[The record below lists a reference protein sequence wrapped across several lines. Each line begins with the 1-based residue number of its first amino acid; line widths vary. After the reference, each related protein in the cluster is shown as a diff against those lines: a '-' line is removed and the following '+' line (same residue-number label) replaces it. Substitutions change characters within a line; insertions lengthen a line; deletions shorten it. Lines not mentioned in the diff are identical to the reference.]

1 MITVSSGYPCDN
13 KIQILKITK
22 ALDTLSCY
30 LFRFTIQT
38 QREQSSQCQRT
49 LVRLPSLSVLG
60 YLNITLASNQINSAT
75 ASASQGSASPA
86 GAANLFPISDSVGE
100 GQVDSSATTQFIA
113 DKNVVSATKLFPT
126 QIDRL
131 VYDSSSDNLVQDIK
145 TFMAKPVVLQSG
157 TFTSTDTFSTF
168 TTGYTPFDNFA
179 VVPNILLPKIQGF
192 LGFRATTV
200 FRLVVNA
207 NRFQQG
213 RYLLSFVHLGGV
225 NAGSVVSGDYINDH
239 MNTLVQRTT
248 LPHVEIDLCCDTEAM
263 LKIPYNSALNFYPF
277 TLFTNTGNQVGA
289 WGSYHISPYDA
300 LTAVSGNLTAGYT
313 LYSWF
318 EDVELVGAVVPQS
331 GRNVFTSVKSRKSDT
346 EIEQDSANI
355 GPISSALIRVRD
367 ASNILSRVPL
377 LSSYASGVS
386 WFADIGAA
394 TAKVFGWSK
403 PVNLES
409 SNRMTQNYLPYAAN
423 TDGPDM
429 SFPLSL
435 SYTNSVGVANGF
447 SGTDVDEM
455 DFSFL
460 CTIPVFLEKDP
471 WVVGAVSGT
480 QLIQFNVN
488 PSENIFTS
496 VANGTTFKHY
506 SPLSFVCSHFNYW
519 RGSMVYKFKF
529 VKTEFHSG
537 RLIVAFQPQN
547 LDISTTGV
555 TAVSSVYVQRHIID
569 IRETNEFTFVIP
581 YIADSPYRTTTPGP
595 LSSNMGLVRVFVLDP
610 LVAPATVAQT
620 VQIIVERAGGPDFEV
635 AVPKPSTDNF
645 FTGVVPQSGNTFGS
659 ADQASNVCSNA
670 DTTIGSSL
678 VKSDGNLNALHCIG
692 EKISSFRA
700 LLKLPNYLIP
710 ASAVTL
716 ANYLNIVPF
725 GVQCGTVIGAVNTPP
740 SVLSDLYARLSVC
753 YVYSRGGVRLKFL
766 DNMAV
771 TTTQPIAVT
780 LDTRPGS
787 VTTRSNLFSWSALN
801 AAGTAN
807 TTDHN
812 NMPIVYYRAGYSGEI
827 QVPQYHRY
835 HSRVNSDCMMNA
847 ARPYNDINPYLAPR
861 VFVTRATIP
870 VSNAGTSITRSISDD
885 GNFGCFTSIPPM
897 TDITSVVP

>member
-38 QREQSSQCQRT
+38 QREHSSQCQRT
-49 LVRLPSLSVLG
+49 LVRLLSLSVLG
-60 YLNITLASNQINSAT
+60 YLNITLASNQNNS
-75 ASASQGSASPA
+75 ASASVNQGSVDPS
-86 GAANLFPISDSVGE
+86 GSANLFPITDSTGE
-100 GQVDSSATTQFIA
+100 GATSASATTQFIA
-113 DKNVVSATKLFPT
+113 DKNVVSASKILPT

-131 VYDSSSDNLVQDIK
+131 IYDSSSDQLAQDVK
-145 TFMAKPVVLQSG
+145 TFLAKPVVLLSG
-157 TFTSTDTFSTF
+157 TLNTTDTFSSF
-168 TTGYTPFDNFA
+168 PTGYTPFDNFA
-179 VVPNILLPKIQGF
+179 AAPQILKPKIEGY

-213 RYLLSFVHLGGV
+213 RYLLSYLHLGGV
-225 NAGSVVSGDYINDH
+225 NAGSVVSGDVINDH

-248 LPHVEIDLCCDTEAM
+248 LPHVEIDLCCDTEAT
-263 LKIPYNSALNFYPF
+263 LKIPYNSAMNFYPF

-289 WGSYHISPYDA
+289 WGSYHISPYEPIA
-300 LTAVSGNLTAGYT
+300 AATGNQVANFT

-318 EDVELVGAVVPQS
+318 EDVTLVGAIVPQS
-331 GRNVFTSVKSRKSDT
+331 SRNVFSSKKSRKSDT
-346 EIEQDSANI
+346 EIEQDSADI

-386 WFADIGAA
+386 WFADIGAS

-435 SYTNSVGVANGF
+435 SYTNSVGTANGF

-460 CTIPVFLEKDP
+460 ATIPVFMRKSP
-471 WVVGAVSGT
+471 WAVADVSGT
-480 QLIQFNVN
+480 QLADISVS
-488 PSENIFTS
+488 PLDSTFTS
-496 VANGTTFKHY
+496 IANSTTFKHY
-506 SPLSFVCSHFNYW
+506 SPLQLIASHFQYW
-519 RGSMVYKFKF
+519 RGSIVYKLKF

-537 RLIVAFQPQN
+537 RLIVAFLPQN
-547 LDISTTGV
+547 LDVSIVGL
-555 TAVSSVYVQRHIID
+555 TAPVSVYTQRHIID
-569 IRETNEFTFVIP
+569 IRETNEFTFVVP
-581 YIADSPYRTTTPGP
+581 YIADSPYRTNNTGF
-595 LSSNMGLVRVFVLDP
+595 SDSVGQIRIFVLDP
-610 LVAPATVAQT
+610 LVAPATVSQT
-620 VQIIVERAGGPDFEV
+620 VQIIIEKAGGPDMEF
-635 AVPKPSTDNF
+635 AVPQPCVSNY
-645 FTGVVPQSGNTFGS
+645 FTGVVPQSGV
-659 ADQASNVCSNA
+659 DQAPNVCSNA
-670 DTTIGSSL
+670 DTSIGSTL
-678 VKSDGNLNALHCIG
+678 IKEDNHLNSLHCVG
-692 EKISSFRA
+692 EKIRSFRA
-700 LLKLPNYLIP
+700 LLKLPNHLIP
-710 ASAVTL
+710 VAAPTV
-716 ANYLNIVPF
+716 ANYLNVVPF
-725 GVQCGTVIGAVNTPP
+725 GVQCGTVIFAVNTPP
-740 SVLSDLYARLSVC
+740 SILSDLYARLASC
-753 YVYSRGGVRLKFL
+753 YVYSRGGVRIKFL

-787 VTTRSNLFSWSALN
+787 TTTRSSLFSWSASN
-801 AAGTAN
+801 SAGTAN

-812 NMPIVYYRAGYSGEI
+812 NMPISYYRAGYSGEV

-835 HSRVNSDCMMNA
+835 HSRVNSDCMLNT
-847 ARPYNDINPYLAPR
+847 ARPYNSSVPYLAPR

-870 VSNAGTSITRSISDD
+870 VSSAGASVLRSISDD
-885 GNFGCFTSIPPM
+885 GNFGCFTSVPPM
-897 TDITSVVP
+897 TDITSLVP